1 MPHGVDHYAM
11 ARDMDNRLEP
21 VMNYR
26 TKAMAVFAF
35 LPLLLVALYSVP
47 ALTMACKSGDQ
58 I

>member
-1 MPHGVDHYAM
+1 M